1 MDLLVSRPRRAPF
14 QWTARRLLVAGAVFL
29 APYALLALK
38 LQLEAS
44 HGAAGPNGSGVLIRF
59 AVVGLFACLM
69 TKWCVDWMKRR

>member
-1 MDLLVSRPRRAPF
+1 MNAVARPPRRAAF
-14 QWTARRLLVAGAVFL
+14 HWTARRLFLAGAVFL

-38 LQLEAS
+38 LQFEAS
-44 HGAAGPNGSGVLIRF
+44 HGDPAPNGSGVLIRF